1 MLKGVMLLNR
11 PDFNGMRKVFSN
23 DKTILEAGN

>member
-1 MLKGVMLLNR
+1 MLKGVIQLNR